1 MIIRFHNSSNPDI
14 IADSKDCY
22 FKISAGNDCYYG
34 YNKYTGEY
42 FGKISNETFKEILN
56 QEKKRISDYLQI
68 EV

>member
-1 MIIRFHNSSNPDI
+1 MIVRFQSPGVPDDI

-22 FKISAGNDCYYG
+22 FKISGDRYCG

-42 FGKISNETFKEILN
+42 FGKISKETFQEILN

-68 EV
+68 EC